1 MPPEN
6 TKKYF
11 SSSFSILNNLISKFF
26 ENFDFSYFFRN
37 TNVIKSEISQ
47 YLYYISYIFNYQS

>member
-11 SSSFSILNNLISKFF
+11 SSSFSILNNLIEKFF
-26 ENFDFSYFFRN
+26 ENFDFSYFLRN
-37 TNVIKSEISQ
+37 TNVILIKSEI
-47 YLYYISYIFNYQS
+47 LT